1 MLVFGHSGQTVLL
14 FRLHGAGSQVSG
26 TGDIAALG
34 GEETGRGI
42 ICIL

>member
-1 MLVFGHSGQTVLL
+1 MSGRIGPIVLL
-14 FRLHGAGSQVSG
+14 FRLDGAGSQVSG